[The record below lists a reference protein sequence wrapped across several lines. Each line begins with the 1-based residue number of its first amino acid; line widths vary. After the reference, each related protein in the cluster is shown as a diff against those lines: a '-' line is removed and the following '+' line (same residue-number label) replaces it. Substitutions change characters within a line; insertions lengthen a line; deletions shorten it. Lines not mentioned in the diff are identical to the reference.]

1 MRILSYAV
9 LTAAGIAL
17 AAPAFAGS
25 GVYVGAG
32 PRGVGVGIDVD
43 GPRHY
48 HRDRVVRK
56 RVYVDDGYARA
67 RCRTTIIKR
76 DGVTKKIRRCD

>member
-1 MRILSYAV
+1 MRVLTFAV

-17 AAPAFAGS
+17 AAPAFAGG

-48 HRDRVVRK
+48 HRDRVKR
-56 RVYVDDGYARA
+56 RVYVDDYAR
-67 RCRTTIIKR
+67 RECRTTVIKR
-76 DGVTKKIRRCD
+76 NGVTKRIRKCD

>member
-1 MRILSYAV
+1 MRVLTVAV
-9 LTAAGIAL
+9 LTAVGIAL
-17 AAPAFAGS
+17 AAPAFAE

-32 PRGVGVGIDVD
+32 PRGVGVGVDVD

-48 HRDRVVRK
+48 HRDRVVKK
-56 RVYVDDGYARA
+56 RVYVDDDYARA

-76 DGVTKKIRRCD
+76 NGMTKKIKRCD

>member
-1 MRILSYAV
+1 MRVMTVAL
-9 LTAAGIAL
+9 LTACGIAL
-17 AAPAFAGS
+17 AVPAFAQD
-25 GVYVGAG
+25 VYVGAG

-56 RVYVDDGYARA
+56 RVYVNDGYARGT
-67 RCRTTIIKR
+67 CRTTIIKR
-76 DGVTKKIRRCD
+76 DGMTKKIKRCY